1 MDSLVPGT
9 EKHMLGFQS
18 ILDVCLGRW
27 VEGWVGG
34 CHMVIQ
40 IKDCSRKR
48 TKLFPIIHPRED
60 IMKQVT
66 FDLVLE
72 GWGREG
78 FLEISKDQRAH
89 T

>member
-1 MDSLVPGT
+1 
-9 EKHMLGFQS
+9 
-18 ILDVCLGRW
+18 
-27 VEGWVGG
+27 
-34 CHMVIQ
+34 MVIQ

-78 FLEISKDQRAH
+78 FLEMSKDQRAH